1 MYVFSRKHVRV
12 FPERRTCFLRMYVLT
27 ATGYSY
33 LFDIR
38 TKEGRAKKPVPVPE
52 GDGPDIPDER
62 FVYGRKPGTA

>member
-38 TKEGRAKKPVPVPE
+38 TKEGRVKKPAPVPE
-52 GDGPDIPDER
+52 GDDPDIPDGKL
-62 FVYGRKPGTA
+62 VCIKKPETA